1 MTYLRLL
8 STLNINKANSSSGRN
23 SASGGGYKFARYKS
37 GRYKTRA
44 FTLLEFTVVL
54 IIITILIALLVS
66 KIDFL
71 QDDAY
76 KKPNLQLTAKSLQSA
91 VNMSRHLWLSKGPSE
106 WVRSSDGSSL
116 LQGFGEDNVL
126 MSKTGWPVD
135 AINKDQLD
143 SLISTGFAL
152 NNSTCTRLWSGLL
165 KDTTAKVE
173 TLTDTM
179 NTSASPGV
187 FTYHAE
193 LHQGVCIYRY
203 LLNDK
208 GWRIE
213 YDLRSGQIETLF
225 E

>member
-1 MTYLRLL
+1 MAYLRLL
-8 STLNINKANSSSGRN
+8 STLNNNKANSSSGISGAN
-23 SASGGGYKFARYKS
+23 GGGYIF
-37 GRYKTRA
+37 GRYKARA

-76 KKPNLQLTAKSLQSA
+76 KKTNLQLSAKSLQTA

-116 LQGFGEDNVL
+116 LQGFGEGNVL

-213 YDLRSGQIETLF
+213 YDLRSGQIETFF